1 MNVLSLFDGISC
13 GQIALNKAGIKY
25 DNYYA
30 SEINKYSIQVT
41 SKNYPDTIQLGNVS
55 EINVNELPNIDLLI
69 GGSPCQSFSNMG
81 DNTGF
86 EGKSKLFWEFV
97 RILNEVKPKYF
108 LLENVVMKKEWQD
121 VISEAVGVKPIKI
134 NSALLSHQRRN
145 RLYWTN
151 IPGITQPNDLDLDF
165 RDIIEQNV
173 HPKYNLTKR
182 AVERVREKQGY
193 DLVAKK
199 AKCLFATYY
208 KNNSNSREG
217 QIVEQNGV
225 LRRLTPNECEILQ
238 TVPLNYTDCLSDTQR
253 YKTLGDGWTVDVI
266 AHIFERLKEPK
277 KRKLTVL
284 SLFDGMSCGQIALNK
299 AGIEYD
305 NYYAS
310 EIDKHA
316 ISVTQYN
323 YPNTIQMGSIT
334 ELKSSQLPKIDLLF
348 GGSPCQSFS
357 NAGNGTG
364 FDGKSGLFYEY
375 VRLLKECKPTY
386 FMLENVKMKKEWQDI
401 ISDELGVQPI
411 KINSNLVGA
420 QNRERLYWSNIP
432 IVGLPND
439 KEVYIEDILDI
450 TFDSKYWLKE
460 RNSEL
465 LSKKVNI
472 EGAPAICCID
482 VYNKKY
488 KKDRKSP
495 TLTLPHHNSLRL
507 LQDGKF
513 RKLTPNECERLQ
525 TVPVDY
531 TNIGISDIHRYSMLG
546 NGWTV
551 DVIAHIFQG
560 LKE

>member
-1 MNVLSLFDGISC
+1 M
-13 GQIALNKAGIKY
+13 KIK
-25 DNYYA
+25 N
-30 SEINKYSIQVT
+30 
-41 SKNYPDTIQLGNVS
+41 
-55 EINVNELPNIDLLI
+55 
-69 GGSPCQSFSNMG
+69 
-81 DNTGF
+81 
-86 EGKSKLFWEFV
+86 
-97 RILNEVKPKYF
+97 
-108 LLENVVMKKEWQD
+108 
-121 VISEAVGVKPIKI
+121 
-134 NSALLSHQRRN
+134 
-145 RLYWTN
+145 
-151 IPGITQPNDLDLDF
+151 
-165 RDIIEQNV
+165 
-173 HPKYNLTKR
+173 
-182 AVERVREKQGY
+182 
-193 DLVAKK
+193 
-199 AKCLFATYY
+199 
-208 KNNSNSREG
+208 
-217 QIVEQNGV
+217 
-225 LRRLTPNECEILQ
+225 
-238 TVPLNYTDCLSDTQR
+238 
-253 YKTLGDGWTVDVI
+253 
-266 AHIFERLKEPK
+266 
-277 KRKLTVL
+277 VL
-284 SLFDGMSCGQIALNK
+284 SLFDGMSCGQIALNRV
-299 AGIEYD
+299 GIEYN

-364 FDGKSGLFYEY
+364 FDGKSGLFYDY

-420 QNRERLYWSNIP
+420 QNRERLYWTNIP
-432 IVGLPND
+432 VVGLPND
-439 KEVYIEDILDI
+439 KQVYIEDILDT

-460 RNSEL
+460 RNAEL
-465 LSKKVNI
+465 LSKKVSI

-482 VYNKKY
+482 VYNKKF

-531 TNIGISDIHRYSMLG
+531 TNTGISDIHRYSMLG

-551 DVIAHIFQG
+551 DVIAFIFSFI
-560 LKE
+560 